1 MARAALR
8 DDLYAVHAQL
18 TAQAIGA
25 TSADDPAPSRIADW
39 EDDHGIL
46 VARAADTLEE
56 ICSDDTADL
65 ARMSVGL
72 RVVRGLL
79 AGG

>member
-8 DDLYAVHAQL
+8 DDLHSVHAQL
-18 TAQAIGA
+18 TSQVLAS
-25 TSADDPAPSRIADW
+25 TSAEDPAPLRVATW
-39 EDDHGIL
+39 EESDA
-46 VARAADTLEE
+46 VVVNRSASTLAE
-56 ICSDDTADL
+56 ICTDERADL

-79 AGG
+79 A